1 MRVVALAVLL
11 ATQAA
16 ERRAVPSKV
25 HVEPLMRRYIL
36 GLEGSGTRM
45 VARAIANKLA
55 RDGVAMSLNGVWDG
69 ERPPCWRRLIGAQ
82 SAVMPEGS
90 NTKGVPFETVEHISL
105 PWGLPCGSPILTIP
119 FVDMCRPSTL
129 PRRGRAG
136 GGFLEPAPAQRPTEL
151 PPAHPDAHTPGV
163 PINRAQN
170 SALLRERHG
179 DTPAQPA
186 EPRDRDDSRV
196 GVHNCFDHPDTLSE
210 LPQTCHQGVS
220 PRQAPRA
227 PRARGGAQTNHGGTN
242 GHIAMALGVLLEAHV
257 QVYAA
262 AATVRPSASAGALAR
277 RQLALAAGEPAFP
290 KLHAGRRIVTP
301 PIGRTACVT
310 QGCALV
316 GIVGLWHAMH
326 ILASRNVQT

>member
-82 SAVMPEGS
+82 SAVTPEGN

-129 PRRGRAG
+129 PHRGRAG
-136 GGFLEPAPAQRPTEL
+136 GGFLEPAPAQRPIEL

-163 PINRAQN
+163 PINRRTVRFFAN
-170 SALLRERHG
+170 VTEILLRN
-179 DTPAQPA
+179 
-186 EPRDRDDSRV
+186 PRSRAIV
-196 GVHNCFDHPDTLSE
+196 MTRESAFTIASTI
-210 LPQTCHQGVS
+210 QTRCQS
-220 PRQAPRA
+220 
-227 PRARGGAQTNHGGTN
+227 
-242 GHIAMALGVLLEAHV
+242 
-257 QVYAA
+257 
-262 AATVRPSASAGALAR
+262 
-277 RQLALAAGEPAFP
+277 FP
-290 KLHAGRRIVTP
+290 KLAIKDLRAAWR
-301 PIGRTACVT
+301 
-310 QGCALV
+310 LV
-316 GIVGLWHAMH
+316 LPDSAQR
-326 ILASRNVQT
+326 A

>member
-69 ERPPCWRRLIGAQ
+69 ETPPCWRRLIGAQ
-82 SAVMPEGS
+82 SAVTPEGS

-105 PWGLPCGSPILTIP
+105 PWGLPCGSPILTTP

-129 PRRGRAG
+129 SRRGRAG
-136 GGFLEPAPAQRPTEL
+136 GGLLEPAPAQRPIEL

-163 PINRAQN
+163 PINRRTVRFFAN
-170 SALLRERHG
+170 VTEILLRN
-179 DTPAQPA
+179 
-186 EPRDRDDSRV
+186 PRSRAIV
-196 GVHNCFDHPDTLSE
+196 MTRESAFTIASTI
-210 LPQTCHQGVS
+210 QTRCQS
-220 PRQAPRA
+220 
-227 PRARGGAQTNHGGTN
+227 
-242 GHIAMALGVLLEAHV
+242 
-257 QVYAA
+257 
-262 AATVRPSASAGALAR
+262 
-277 RQLALAAGEPAFP
+277 FP
-290 KLHAGRRIVTP
+290 KLAIKESHHAKRLVRHALEVVPKQIMVVPMDTLPWLSEYYWKRMCKFMLLP
-301 PIGRTACVT
+301 PPCDQVPAQVHWRDANLRWLRANPRVRNFT
-310 QGCALV
+310 QDDV
-316 GIVGLWHAMH
+316 
-326 ILASRNVQT
+326 S